1 MGFHPTKAPPAEL
14 PTAEGSPPVSVDH
27 DLELIRRHLDL
38 SPMERLEAL
47 QAFVDD
53 VLKLR
58 RGRTAQIR

>member
-1 MGFHPTKAPPAEL
+1 MAFDPTKAPRAEL
-14 PTAEGSPPVSVDH
+14 RTTEESPPVSADH

-38 SPMERLEAL
+38 SPIERLEAL